1 MAGLTEFAK
10 WLIDGRNVGVLAT
23 LMSDGAPHL
32 SPVYVDRD
40 GDVLLVNT
48 VIGRVKY
55 RNVRRDPRVS
65 LVVLDHLNPLQYVEI
80 RGRVVELTTEG
91 AEEHIDMLAN
101 RYMGVEKHP
110 FRKPG
115 QRRVIMKI
123 VADRVVEHR

>member
-1 MAGLTEFAK
+1 MAGLTEFAR
-10 WLIDGRNVGVLAT
+10 WLIDGRNIGVLAT
-23 LMSDGAPHL
+23 LMPGGAPHL
-32 SPVYVDRD
+32 SPVYEDRE
-40 GDVLLVNT
+40 GDVVLVNT

-65 LVVLDHLNPLQYVEI
+65 LVVVDHLNPLQYVEI
-80 RGRVVELTTEG
+80 RGRVVELTTDG

-115 QRRVIMKI
+115 QRRVIMRIIAEK
-123 VADRVVEHR
+123 VVEHR